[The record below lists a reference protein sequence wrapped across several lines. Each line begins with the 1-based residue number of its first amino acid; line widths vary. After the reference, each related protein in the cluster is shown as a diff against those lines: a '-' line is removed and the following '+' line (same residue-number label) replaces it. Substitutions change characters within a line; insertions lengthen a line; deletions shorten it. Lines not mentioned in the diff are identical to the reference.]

1 MFCVMVRESR
11 IHFTAEQGEI
21 STELG
26 FGLDLKVENESM
38 VAKRGCAEF
47 NPGLSS
53 MVLLRT

>member
-1 MFCVMVRESR
+1 MVRESR